1 MILLARKKFSE
12 IIDRMESLKT
22 YNTRYLR
29 RKENFRSNRFIKML
43 AVMERANF
51 DHEKT
56 KTRAQKFLD
65 ELNDISRPE
74 NKTLSDL
81 EIITYENLWEMVLNE
96 IKNGK

>member
-1 MILLARKKFSE
+1 
-12 IIDRMESLKT
+12 
-22 YNTRYLR
+22 
-29 RKENFRSNRFIKML
+29 
-43 AVMERANF
+43 MERANF

-65 ELNDISRPE
+65 ELNDISRPD